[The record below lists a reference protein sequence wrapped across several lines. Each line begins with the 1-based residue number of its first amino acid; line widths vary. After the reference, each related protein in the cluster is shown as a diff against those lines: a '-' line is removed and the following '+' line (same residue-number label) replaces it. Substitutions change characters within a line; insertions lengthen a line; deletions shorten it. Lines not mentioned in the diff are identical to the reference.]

1 MNTEQFATDCTDGTD
16 SEGAPSARDE
26 SAGTGRTHKD
36 CRPLGNP
43 SVPSVKSVAHLFFVG
58 FVALFVIASAAPS
71 GQQPSRSQHGRLF
84 PPTDL
89 GLLEAPDRDEW
100 QRPDLIMDA
109 LGVAEASVVADIGA
123 GSGWFTIRLARRVG
137 PNGLVFAQDV
147 QLLMLAA
154 ISRRVQREGLTNVRP
169 ILGHESDPK
178 LPSRAADTVLI
189 VDVYHEIDD
198 GVTLLKNVAKA
209 LKPQGRLGVI
219 DFRLEGGGPGP
230 AREERVSPDEVIRDA
245 EAAGLRL
252 LQKEE
257 FLAYQYFLIFGRP
270 AEPTSPQSAGST
282 AAAAKTL
289 PKSARTKG

>member
-1 MNTEQFATDCTDGTD
+1 MLMST
-16 SEGAPSARDE
+16 
-26 SAGTGRTHKD
+26 
-36 CRPLGNP
+36 
-43 SVPSVKSVAHLFFVG
+43 
-58 FVALFVIASAAPS
+58 AAPS

-137 PNGLVFAQDV
+137 PNGLVYAQDV
-147 QLLMLAA
+147 QQLMLAA
-154 ISRRVQREGLTNVRP
+154 IIRRVRAEGLTNVRP
-169 ILGHESDPK
+169 TLGGENDPR
-178 LPSRAADTVLI
+178 LPARALDTVLI
-189 VDVYHEIDD
+189 VDVYHEIED
-198 GVTLLKNVAKA
+198 GVTLLKNVATA

-257 FLAYQYFLIFGRP
+257 FLTYQYFLIFGRR

-282 AAAAKTL
+282 APAAKTL
-289 PKSARTKG
+289 PRSARTKG

>member
-1 MNTEQFATDCTDGTD
+1 MTRTLTTLVVATLMLMST
-16 SEGAPSARDE
+16 
-26 SAGTGRTHKD
+26 
-36 CRPLGNP
+36 
-43 SVPSVKSVAHLFFVG
+43 
-58 FVALFVIASAAPS
+58 AAPS

-137 PNGLVFAQDV
+137 PNGLVYAQDV
-147 QLLMLAA
+147 QQLMLAA
-154 ISRRVQREGLTNVRP
+154 IIRRVRAEGLTNVRP
-169 ILGHESDPK
+169 TLGGENDPR
-178 LPSRAADTVLI
+178 LPARALDTVLI
-189 VDVYHEIDD
+189 VDVYHEIED
-198 GVTLLKNVAKA
+198 GVTLLKNVATA

-257 FLAYQYFLIFGRP
+257 FLTYQYFLIFGRR
-270 AEPTSPQSAGST
+270 AEPTNPQSAGST
-282 AAAAKTL
+282 APAAKTL
-289 PKSARTKG
+289 PRSARTKG